1 MTNFQIALP
10 IVLYMVNVLNDNQ
23 KTLHSYLF
31 RLLFNFGINVPKR
44 LLISILIQPIIGI
57 EYQSHYQELYPEIKQ
72 YYSAYFQLYCPAN
85 IVIFINKITNSMVTW
100 KILLF
105 QAKLVKANCPQLL
118 HSPQGNVLDI
128 DGSTLR
134 SCSSKKEGAE
144 IGFNKKS
151 KGKPCFQLSASF
163 IGRIFVELK
172 LFAGHCNPKVHFQKA
187 VKRAKSLGLSFE
199 IVRADSAYLT
209 FENLLFLAEL
219 FLGYAIGAPGTFSAV
234 KEGIRSFKVLARRK
248 SPLIIPGAAKGVAFL
263 DLGWVTLSD
272 GIQTRLIIVRR
283 ISRRKNRKTR
293 KWKIRTYYYAI
304 ASNLK
309 MSPAKLYAFYH
320 KRQCIEAG
328 FRELKNHYYL
338 ERLPF
343 KSLRAN
349 EFWIAC
355 KLLAMT
361 LFKMFQVET
370 LPKAQ
375 QSLLLKTFMRK
386 VLRKGLRFDF
396 AGKVEVIPRA
406 CKTWLLRRLMAKT
419 GKIESALI
427 AYQSTA

>member
-1 MTNFQIALP
+1 MTNFQITLP
-10 IVLYMVNVLNDNQ
+10 IVLYMVKVLDDNQ
-23 KTLHSYLF
+23 QTLHSYLF
-31 RLLFNFGINVPKR
+31 QLLHNFGIVAPKR
-44 LLISILIQPIIGI
+44 LLISILIQPIIGVG
-57 EYQSHYQELYPEIKQ
+57 YQSHYQELYPEIKK
-72 YYSAYFQLYCPAN
+72 YYSTYFHLYCPAKIISFVN
-85 IVIFINKITNSMVTW
+85 MITNSMVTW

-105 QAKLVKANCPQLL
+105 QAKLVKANCPRLL
-118 HSPQGNVLDI
+118 HSREGEVLDI
-128 DGSTLR
+128 DGSTLK

-144 IGFNKKS
+144 IGFNKKA

-187 VKRAKSLGLSFE
+187 VKRAKSLGLPFE

-209 FENLLFLAEL
+209 LENLLFLFGL
-219 FLGYAIGAPGTFSAV
+219 SLGYAIGAPGTFSAV
-234 KEGIRSFKVLARRK
+234 KKGIRSFKVLARK
-248 SPLIIPGAAKGVAFL
+248 KFPAIIPAAKGVALL
-263 DLGWVTLSD
+263 DLGWVTLSG

-283 ISRRKNRKTR
+283 ISRRKNRKTG
-293 KWKIRTYYYAI
+293 KWKMRTYYYAI

-309 MSPAKLYAFYH
+309 MSPLKLFAFYH

-328 FRELKNHYYL
+328 FRELKNHYHL

-343 KSLRAN
+343 KSLKAN

-361 LFKMFQVET
+361 LFKIFQTET
-370 LPKAQ
+370 LSKAQ

-386 VLRKGLRFDF
+386 ILLKGLRFDL
-396 AGKVEVIPRA
+396 AGKVEIIPRA
-406 CKTWLLRRLMAKT
+406 CNTWLLRRLMAKT
-419 GKIESALI
+419 EKIKLALI
-427 AYQSTA
+427 ACKSIA